1 MDSIV
6 LVKQVPDTNEIKLN
20 PKTGNLEREGVKSI
34 PNPDDLHAVEVALQ
48 LKEEHGGTVTVISM
62 GPPQAI
68 DVISEALGMGCDAGI
83 LLTDRAFA
91 GADTWATSSTL
102 GQAIRKLGHYDL
114 IICGHQA
121 IDGDTAQIG
130 PQTAELL
137 DLPQATCV
145 CAIDLV
151 EKETITVS
159 KRYEDGLIKLSLPL
173 PALLTV
179 TDELNEPRYPLVANL
194 LNACSDKAPITIWN
208 AADLGLQAN
217 QIGLDGSLTQ
227 VIKTFSPKSSRDGE
241 LFTGDTKTAVSQLV
255 DKLHS
260 HQLIKNKE
268 QEK

>member
-6 LVKQVPDTNEIKLN
+6 LIKQVPDTTEIKLN

-48 LKEEHGGTVTVISM
+48 LKETYGGTVTVISM

-114 IICGHQA
+114 IICGRQA

-130 PQTAELL
+130 PQIAELL
-137 DLPQATCV
+137 DLPQATGV
-145 CAIDLV
+145 CFVHQL

-159 KRYEDGLIKLSLPL
+159 KRFEDGLIKLALPL

-179 TDELNEPRYPLVANL
+179 TDELNQPRYPQVGSL
-194 LNACSDKAPITIWN
+194 LDACSGKTSITVWN

-217 QIGLDGSLTQ
+217 QIGLEGSLTQ
-227 VIKTFSPKSSRDGE
+227 VMKTFSPKGSRDGE
-241 LFTGDTKTAVSQLV
+241 IFTGDAKTAVSKLV
-255 DKLHS
+255 DKLRL
-260 HQLIKNKE
+260 HQLV
-268 QEK
+268 

>member
-6 LVKQVPDTNEIKLN
+6 LIKQVPDTTEIKLN

-34 PNPDDLHAVEVALQ
+34 PNPDDLHAVEAALQ
-48 LKEEHGGTVTVISM
+48 LKEKYGGTSTVISM

-91 GADTWATSSTL
+91 GADTWATSTTL
-102 GQAIRKLGHYDL
+102 GQAIRKLGPYDL

-137 DLPQATCV
+137 GLPQATCV
-145 CAIDLV
+145 CDIDLV

-159 KRYEDGLIKLSLPL
+159 KRYEEGMLKLSLPL

-179 TDELNEPRYPLVANL
+179 TDELNAPRYPLVGNL

-217 QIGLDGSLTQ
+217 QIGLEGSLTQ
-227 VIKTFSPKSSRDGE
+227 VMKTFSPKSSRDGE
-241 LFTGDTKTAVSQLV
+241 IFTGDTKTAVSQLV
-255 DKLHS
+255 DKLRS
-260 HQLIKNKE
+260 HQLV
-268 QEK
+268 